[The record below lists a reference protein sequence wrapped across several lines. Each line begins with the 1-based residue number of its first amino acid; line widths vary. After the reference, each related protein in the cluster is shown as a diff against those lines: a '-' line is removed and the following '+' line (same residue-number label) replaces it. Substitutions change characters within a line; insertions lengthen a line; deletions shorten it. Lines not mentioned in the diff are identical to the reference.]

1 MDNGILER
9 LAMINK
15 LNPPKSDSVGH
26 NQMYPFQKLV
36 QPQLDNGEAEAE
48 WAIRQLSQFYSPEEI
63 DKLIRM
69 IYSNSLNFR
78 PKRSM

>member
-1 MDNGILER
+1 MDNGILEHMA
-9 LAMINK
+9 LLNK
-15 LNPPKSDSVGH
+15 LNPPKSDSKGY
-26 NQMYPFQKLV
+26 NQMYPLQKLV
-36 QPQLDNGEAEAE
+36 QPQLDNGEAESE
-48 WAIRQLSQFYSPEEI
+48 WVIRQLSQFYPPEEI